1 MTKKCNLF
9 LLLLFLLVGVEA
21 AKANVET
28 FDFTKMGFSD
38 DEQIKEVKGKDVTI
52 SFGCKNGSFPKWNKS
67 NQSIKLDGKNGTP
80 QFFKITPHNENAI
93 LWKVVIT
100 FNSKNKEHYI
110 TQQGKYADCGSKP
123 KPDDHISNVTTW
135 KGDVTTNSV
144 TFTNIS
150 QYYWLIQKIEVDY
163 AVGKGTATDPYTAG
177 DINTFFYIE
186 NSPTSE
192 RYIKGVVSKVDA
204 PSSGT
209 ISYHLSDNGID
220 TAAIVVNGGKYL
232 NNEAIIGKYQIARG
246 DTVVVYGTVTKA
258 SNQLVLQSPS
268 LASMNQ
274 CKDQITIKAAGWA
287 TYVSHRPIDF
297 SKTEKVQAFKTKY
310 DKSSNTIVLSP
321 INAIP
326 ENTAVVLKGEKGSYT
341 LTNTDST
348 ESVEPLTDNELTFF
362 TVDTPVTEDRTV
374 YVLAY
379 KQGVCGF
386 FPFAKGESMPSYKG
400 YLLIKSG
407 PAAKPFYRVSTTPT
421 AIQPVE
427 QRQGQAVRY
436 NLAGERVSDSYKGIV
451 IENGRKII
459 VK

>member
-1 MTKKCNLF
+1 MKEKCNLF
-9 LLLLFLLVGVEA
+9 LLLLFLLLGVEA

-38 DEQIKEVKGKDVTI
+38 NEEIKEVKGTNITI
-52 SFGCKNGSFPKWNKS
+52 TFNTTDQKYVPHWYSRQSSVIVYDSNVNSFMVAANHS
-67 NQSIKLDGKNGTP
+67 NYRI
-80 QFFKITPHNENAI
+80 
-93 LWKVVIT
+93 WRVVIT
-100 FNSKNKEHYI
+100 FYSDFRHYLTNNGNSI
-110 TQQGKYADCGSKP
+110 TGGIGTLKCKDK
-123 KPDDHISNVTTW
+123 ITTW
-135 KGDVTTNSV
+135 DGGSSSV
-144 TFTNIS
+144 TFTNNNRGCN
-150 QYYWLIQKIEVDY
+150 WWIQKIDVY
-163 AVGKGTATDPYTAG
+163 YSYSVGGSGKTATDPYTAG

-186 NSPTSE
+186 NQPTQS
-192 RYIKGVVSKVDA
+192 RYYIKGVVSKVGD

-232 NNEAIIGKYQIARG
+232 HDEAITRKYKIARG
-246 DTVVVYGTVTKA
+246 DTVVVYGTVKKDG
-258 SNQLVLQSPS
+258 NQLVLQSPT
-268 LASMNQ
+268 LASMNA

-297 SKTEKVQAFKTKY
+297 SKTEGVQAFQTTF
-310 DKSSNTIVLSP
+310 DATSNTIVLSP
-321 INAIP
+321 IKAIP
-326 ENTAVVLKGEKGSYT
+326 ENTAVVLKGAEGSYT
-341 LTNTDST
+341 LTNT
-348 ESVEPLTDNELTFF
+348 ESVDSLHGNELKFF

-374 YVLAY
+374 YVLAC

-407 PAAKPFYRVSTTPT
+407 PAAKPFYRVGTTPT
-421 AIQPVE
+421 AILPVE
-427 QRQGQAVRY
+427 QLQHPTVRY
-436 NLAGERVSDSYKGIV
+436 NLAGERVDNNYKGVV